1 MALLWGTACIIFHLT
16 VYWLEGTGLWWIG
29 ESLVGILKKEDDYRG
44 LITRQEWRWF
54 FQRLLI
60 SSLSSIKIIQDIW
73 YRRFFR

>member
-1 MALLWGTACIIFHLT
+1 MALLWEAACIIFHLM

-29 ESLVGILKKEDDYRG
+29 ESLAGILVKEDDYRD
-44 LITRQEWRWF
+44 LITRQEWRWL

-60 SSLSSIKIIQDIW
+60 SSLSAIKILQDIW